1 MYTIRDNTGRFR
13 LAQSLEEVAKIVQLD
28 PHEIAWALEEYGRCE
43 TDKHWVVVDSESHA
57 DASQL
62 AVTA

>member
-1 MYTIRDNTGRFR
+1 MYIIRDNSGQIRR
-13 LAQSLEEVAKIVQLD
+13 VNSLEEVANIVELD

-43 TDKHWVVVDSESHA
+43 TDTHWVVVDSESHA